1 MRKLPRRLP
10 SNSPSLAWVGFALL
24 LLCVGGGLAGLY
36 AHRQNQEAAKRTLI
50 EELQRDIAKY
60 TQQLNDHER
69 QYEERK
75 EAGSLTLKIKQHKLE
90 LHPIPAGERILVAD
104 WPPIRPASDNGGSAP
119 SSAASTSPSV
129 MATVT
134 HP

>member
-1 MRKLPRRLP
+1 V
-10 SNSPSLAWVGFALL
+10 AFALL

-36 AHRQNQEAAKRTLI
+36 AHRQNQEAAKRTQI

-60 TQQLNDHER
+60 TQQLNDNVR

-75 EAGSLTLKIKQHKLE
+75 EAGSLTLKIKQHKLD
-90 LHPIPAGERILVAD
+90 LRPIAAGERILVVD
-104 WPPIRPASDNGGSAP
+104 WPPIRPESDAGSVSP
-119 SSAASTSPSV
+119 SSSSASPSV

>member
-36 AHRQNQEAAKRTLI
+36 AHRQNQEAAKRSLI
-50 EELQRDIAKY
+50 EELERDIAKY
-60 TQQLNDHER
+60 TQQLNDNVR

-90 LHPIPAGERILVAD
+90 LRPIPPGERIVVTD
-104 WPPIRPASDNGGSAP
+104 WPPPAPPPGASPAP
-119 SSAASTSPSV
+119 SSTSASPSV
-129 MATVT
+129 MATVA